1 MSFNIVVRNRDNWGL
16 IVGSNRDKGMSDV
29 DGVRRVE
36 QVAVDGFG
44 DELAGYS
51 FSPCPFFQDDPY
63 IASDGGD
70 GRRRKANRK
79 GN

>member
-1 MSFNIVVRNRDNWGL
+1 MVRNRDNWGL

-51 FSPCPFFQDDPY
+51 FSPCPFFRGVPY

>member
-1 MSFNIVVRNRDNWGL
+1 
-16 IVGSNRDKGMSDV
+16 MSDV

-63 IASDGGD
+63 IATYGGG
-70 GRRRKANRK
+70 GRLPKDERKK
-79 GN
+79 V